1 MPQQLKLS
9 EWKAHMAAIT
19 YDQQDLANDFAEML
33 IQVNELADALRKLES
48 DMKIVKKTIRADMN
62 LQTLALEAVDTKLCS
77 MNKGLNDRL
86 RRCELRSAGYVVFRR
101 PPGWDVEDSEGAL
114 VLDSETG
121 STPSD
126 VSDLESAMS
135 LCSEQEGEINERL
148 DSALIVPPRQDADA
162 VPSAP
167 SDCRDNVDVSLPTP
181 SIHSDPP
188 GLVPAAHRAIGGP
201 LQVPSGLL
209 NQSPS
214 SEF

>member
-1 MPQQLKLS
+1 
-9 EWKAHMAAIT
+9 
-19 YDQQDLANDFAEML
+19 
-33 IQVNELADALRKLES
+33 
-48 DMKIVKKTIRADMN
+48 MN
-62 LQTLALEAVDTKLCS
+62 Q
-77 MNKGLNDRL
+77 GLNDRL
-86 RRCELRSAGYVVFRR
+86 RRCELRSTGYVVFRR

-135 LCSEQEGEINERL
+135 LCSEQVGEINERL

-188 GLVPAAHRAIGGP
+188 GSVPAVHWAIGGP

-214 SEF
+214 PGYCDRYVAPVISVLEGDDKEQNDEANGGQVEKTELCEKIGLGE